1 MRKVIVYR
9 ESDKDLLIELIE
21 QNNGATFVKHQGLG
35 RNSSGKWVINV
46 TFLDELEGL
55 CFMKALRDYDGLRYE
70 VA

>member
-1 MRKVIVYR
+1 MRKIITYR
-9 ESDKDLLIELIE
+9 EGDKDTIVALIE
-21 QNNGATFVKHQGLG
+21 QNNGATFVRHQALG

-55 CFMKALRDYDGLRYE
+55 CFMKALRDYDGIRYE